1 MRLTQHLF
9 SYGTLQDEDVQ
20 KSLLN
25 RKLKGKRDILIGYC
39 ISQKKFKGKYPI
51 VEVSKNRSD
60 DVKGKVFKVSYVE
73 LYEIDAFA
81 ANIFNRMEIT
91 LKSGTKAWVY
101 TENLG

>member
-1 MRLTQHLF
+1 LRLTQHLF
-9 SYGTLQDEDVQ
+9 SYGTLQDEDIQ
-20 KSLLN
+20 KYLLT

-51 VEVSKNRSD
+51 IEVSKNRLD
-60 DVKGKVFKVSYVE
+60 GVKGKVFKVSYVE
-73 LYEIDAFA
+73 LYEIDTFA